1 MVRNQFRI
9 LIAAFLVVV
18 FATALA
24 AQTGHVLH
32 GTLEVDESEATGP
45 VPQTFVLVLRNALG
59 EIIGRDSV
67 ANGGQYRFSQVR
79 QGELT
84 IAVEADNQ
92 ELARMTIFITG
103 TTPAYVRRDVSMAWK
118 ERGGGSEDHPAGSVL
133 YARDRGNQKLFDQAE
148 KLSGEGDLSKA
159 AEILEQLLKSD
170 PNDFESWTEL
180 GTLRFRQERL
190 DAAESAY
197 RKASELHPTYL
208 LAWINLGKLHLAKEE
223 FQEAVDCFTKATVLD
238 ASRAEAFYFLGDSYL
253 KLRKGSLAVP
263 ALEKSLELDP
273 IGMADA
279 HLLLG
284 SLYSAA
290 RYSDRAVE
298 EYRQF
303 LKKKPDSPMKDELKA
318 YIEKHQ

>member
-103 TTPAYVRRDVSMAWK
+103 TTPAYVRRDVTMAWK
-118 ERGGGSEDHPAGSVL
+118 ERGGGSKEDPSGSVV

-170 PNDFESWTEL
+170 PKDFESWTEL

-208 LAWINLGKLHLAKEE
+208 LAWINLGKLHFAKEE
-223 FQEAVDCFTKATVLD
+223 YEAAVECFSQATNLD
-238 ASRAEAFYFLGDSYL
+238 ENRADAYYFLGDSYL

-303 LKKKPDSPMKDELKA
+303 LEKKPDSPMKDELKA